1 MSISAS
7 SATNQPRKGA
17 VSHLALIM
25 IVAFVAFTA
34 SMIPLSSCSGI
45 SGDIP
50 VVLDEAFAA
59 LHPALSE
66 SLLSPSDIARI
77 AREKTVPKSDAELA
91 LPGTVRLSAVSGAL
105 DRALADSAA
114 KRGRD
119 AATEVAIAS
128 PLVAIEYIENIEHI
142 DIDDDEHAAEY
153 AAAPPQERRPVLIVP
168 FGGSFA
174 NQVFLPAEKS
184 VRAEIV
190 PVDYDPDPAYAEAGR
205 AVGRYIGARRSS
217 GDGNA
222 ACAILF
228 AQTGFRPS
236 SALDAFVSAYRTEM
250 APDGT
255 ASGENGSDKN
265 RPDENGSGAAIGLYI
280 GRLGQGENESLDPEG
295 EARAVLSTFPADFL
309 RVIFV
314 AADRPRLAVR
324 LTEER
329 PAVAI
334 GFDSGDKPAA
344 DFADSGFVFTI
355 SGNAGELGKMIKK
368 TATEA
373 LARDFLGGAR
383 TVPAHFAADRKGR
396 DFKAGSTDF
405 LSLSKR

>member
-1 MSISAS
+1 MPISAS

-17 VSHLALIM
+17 ASHLALIM
-25 IVAFVAFTA
+25 IVAFVAFVAFIA

-66 SLLSPSDIARI
+66 SLLSPSGIARI

-142 DIDDDEHAAEY
+142 DIDDDEHAAEH

-184 VRAEIV
+184 IRAEIV

-255 ASGENGSDKN
+255 ASA
-265 RPDENGSGAAIGLYI
+265 ENGSGENGPDAAMGLYI

-295 EARAVLSTFPADFL
+295 EARAVLSKFPADFL

-334 GFDSGDKPAA
+334 GFDSGDKPAV

-355 SGNAGELGKMIKK
+355 SGDAGELGKMIKK

-373 LARDFLGGAR
+373 L
-383 TVPAHFAADRKGR
+383 
-396 DFKAGSTDF
+396 
-405 LSLSKR
+405 

>member
-1 MSISAS
+1 MPISAS
-7 SATNQPRKGA
+7 SATNQPHKGA
-17 VSHLALIM
+17 VSHLALIV

-66 SLLSPSDIARI
+66 SLLSPSGIARI

-91 LPGTVRLSAVSGAL
+91 LPGTVRLSAVSGTL

-128 PLVAIEYIENIEHI
+128 PLVAIEYIENI
-142 DIDDDEHAAEY
+142 DIDAAEH

-228 AQTGFRPS
+228 AQTDFRPS

-255 ASGENGSDKN
+255 ASA
-265 RPDENGSGAAIGLYI
+265 ENGSGENGPDAAMGLYI

-295 EARAVLSTFPADFL
+295 EARAVLSKFPADFL

-334 GFDSGDKPAA
+334 GFDSGDKPA
-344 DFADSGFVFTI
+344 
-355 SGNAGELGKMIKK
+355 
-368 TATEA
+368 
-373 LARDFLGGAR
+373 
-383 TVPAHFAADRKGR
+383 
-396 DFKAGSTDF
+396 
-405 LSLSKR
+405 